1 MIKLTVL
8 NFLEIS
14 KNSGVLTFQSFIV
27 KYKFMVVPTNSVALR
42 IFKYLFFV
50 ITALTFSK
58 FICNYPHF

>member
-1 MIKLTVL
+1 MVKLTVL

-14 KNSGVLTFQSFIV
+14 KNSG
-27 KYKFMVVPTNSVALR
+27 VPTNSVALR

-58 FICNYPHF
+58 FICNYPHFWQKIG

>member
-1 MIKLTVL
+1 M
-8 NFLEIS
+8 S